1 MRQDTADSLL
11 RGDGPGDSN
20 INQLYGS
27 AKLLSVVDLSPSQ
40 GNVFNNPFA
49 SRGELFVV
57 QLWSGIRN
65 QHLIGDCIGIGHR
78 LESASSFSSPL

>member
-27 AKLLSVVDLSPSQ
+27 VVDLSSSQ
-40 GNVFNNPFA
+40 GDVFNDPFA